1 MSFFR
6 EYIEDVDMYGMSV
19 STVFGGVAL
28 AAEASYRP
36 RAPTPIGNAPEILF
50 SRPAGVLTEV
60 SGAVREKRWMFI
72 ANALYLAGPGT
83 PLLGD
88 FLGLIGAEDMTL
100 IGEIAMVSYPD
111 LTDRIIY
118 AVPIG
123 VGQPRQPFPGNS
135 TRLEKRSWGYQFRI
149 QATYSRAFGTAI
161 TLTPAIAFRHDV
173 DGVTP
178 DFGVQFNEDLKQV
191 ALQLQADYLSR
202 WTGLV
207 TYSNSWGAGRAN
219 VNNDRDFLQFSIS
232 YSF

>member
-1 MSFFR
+1 M
-6 EYIEDVDMYGMSV
+6 
-19 STVFGGVAL
+19 
-28 AAEASYRP
+28 
-36 RAPTPIGNAPEILF
+36 PTPIGNAPQLLF
-50 SRPAGVLTEV
+50 AGPVGVPIEV

-72 ANALYLAGPGT
+72 GNALYVAGPGT

-100 IGEIAMVSYPD
+100 IGEIAMVSYPN
-111 LTDRIIY
+111 LTDRRIY

-123 VGQPRQPFPGNS
+123 VGQAMAPFPGND
-135 TRLEKRSWGYQFRI
+135 TRLEERSWGYQLRV
-149 QATYSRAFGTAI
+149 QATYSRAFGTPI
-161 TLTPAIAFRHDV
+161 TLVPSIAFRHDV